1 MHFQLNGLMFWHFAT
16 TNEREWPKK
25 IAFFR
30 EFHILENFLT
40 FIMGHLIP
48 LLLLQERCMMMFS
61 FQMCGRLFKIR
72 ESSTDFRR
80 IEKYTLFCVNLTSF
94 TACCL
99 CRCFLQLFLFAF
111 LKNDSY
117 VDLFCISL
125 PRCALKNDELQIHR
139 IIISKCIS
147 TFSIIS
153 INVVKIYFSPF
164 LKIFRVCYRGSVYQG
179 LF

>member
-1 MHFQLNGLMFWHFAT
+1 MVTVTPSRIFSLMFWHFAT
-16 TNEREWPKK
+16 TNEQEWPKK

-125 PRCALKNDELQIHR
+125 PRCAH
-139 IIISKCIS
+139 
-147 TFSIIS
+147 
-153 INVVKIYFSPF
+153 
-164 LKIFRVCYRGSVYQG
+164 
-179 LF
+179 